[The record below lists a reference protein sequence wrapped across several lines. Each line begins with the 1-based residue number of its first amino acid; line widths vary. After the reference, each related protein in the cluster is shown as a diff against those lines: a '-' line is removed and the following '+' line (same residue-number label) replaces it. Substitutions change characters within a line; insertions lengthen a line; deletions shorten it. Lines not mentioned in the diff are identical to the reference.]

1 MATIQP
7 NLLITDED
15 IEVNPELW
23 VQKVSVILFNDTSGK
38 NY

>member
-1 MATIQP
+1 MAINQP

-23 VQKVSVILFNDTSGK
+23 VQKASVILFNDTSGK